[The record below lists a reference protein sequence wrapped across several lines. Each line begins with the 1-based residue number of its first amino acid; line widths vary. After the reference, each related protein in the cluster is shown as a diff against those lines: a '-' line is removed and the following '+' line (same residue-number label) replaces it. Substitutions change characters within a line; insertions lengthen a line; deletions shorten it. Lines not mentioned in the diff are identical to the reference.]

1 MSEQPLIVRCK
12 DRERFAGYQGL
23 LSSADLR
30 TEVLLCESLLFPGC
44 QNLLVA
50 QRAWRT
56 AFINVE
62 SSPCAAALAI
72 ADDSFFEQHG
82 WLQGSLNRSAQPAT
96 ISIDALLGE
105 GIANAN
111 QTGSSIQLPFSD
123 YW

>member
-1 MSEQPLIVRCK
+1 VSEQPLIVRCK
-12 DRERFAGYQGL
+12 DRERFFAGYQRL
-23 LSSADLR
+23 LSSADFL

-82 WLQGSLNRSAQPAT
+82 WLQGLKRSAQPAT

>member
-1 MSEQPLIVRCK
+1 MG
-12 DRERFAGYQGL
+12 ERFAGYQGL

-30 TEVLLCESLLFPGC
+30 TEVLLCESLSFPGC

-62 SSPCAAALAI
+62 SSRVQRRLQLPTTL
-72 ADDSFFEQHG
+72 FFEQHG